1 MSFPL
6 NVKMSSFTSSSS
18 TSLSSTGDGHQRE
31 FGLNAIEVAGNNT
44 VQEMKEIMQQIQQL
58 QQGLLE
64 INAPYLARMP
74 KSQMGIKGKNDA
86 RMNRKNNLSA
96 TDAWNARV
104 ISNYI
109 RETIWPT
116 YKILP
121 KLWSRWMVD
130 ERSLSYQ
137 VMQKIT
143 LPPGTDGKEY
153 WENMLVGIAND
164 KFCALR
170 SNLKQGLFVQYESN

>member
-1 MSFPL
+1 
-6 NVKMSSFTSSSS
+6 MSSLTSSSS
-18 TSLSSTGDGHQRE
+18 TSLSSTGEGPQRE
-31 FGLNAIEVAGNNT
+31 FGDACNNT
-44 VQEMKEIMQQIQQL
+44 VQEMKEMMQKIQEL

-64 INAPYLARMP
+64 MNTPYLARMP
-74 KSQMGIKGKNDA
+74 DSRMGIKGKNDA
-86 RMNRKNNLSA
+86 RMNRKNSLSA

-104 ISNYI
+104 ISTYI

-153 WENMLVGIAND
+153 WENLLVGIAND

-170 SNLKQGLFVQYESN
+170 SNLKQGLFVQYEGN